1 MLIGREVIAVN
12 IKKEQI
18 KMKISLILYII
29 FAILGFIGA
38 FMVITKRLN
47 NAGYVIIPM
56 LFATAF
62 SIFYRKSK
70 KAIEVNKQ

>member
-1 MLIGREVIAVN
+1 MN

-18 KMKISLILYII
+18 KKKIFLILYIV

-47 NAGYVIIPM
+47 NVGYVVIPM
-56 LFATAF
+56 LFAIVF
-62 SIFYRKSK
+62 SILYRNSK
-70 KAIEVNKQ
+70 KAIEENNK

>member
-1 MLIGREVIAVN
+1 MN

-18 KMKISLILYII
+18 KIKIFLILYIL

-47 NAGYVIIPM
+47 SVGYVVIPM
-56 LFATAF
+56 LFAIVF
-62 SIFYRKSK
+62 SMLYRNSK
-70 KAIEVNKQ
+70 KAIEKNNK

>member
-1 MLIGREVIAVN
+1 MN

-18 KMKISLILYII
+18 KIKIFLILYIL

-47 NAGYVIIPM
+47 SVGYVVIPM
-56 LFATAF
+56 LFAIVF
-62 SIFYRKSK
+62 SMSYRSSK
-70 KAIEVNKQ
+70 KSIEDNKK

>member
-1 MLIGREVIAVN
+1 MN

-18 KMKISLILYII
+18 KKKIFLILYIV

-47 NAGYVIIPM
+47 SVGYVVIPM
-56 LFATAF
+56 LFAIVF
-62 SIFYRKSK
+62 SMLYRNSK
-70 KAIEVNKQ
+70 KAIEKNNK

>member
-1 MLIGREVIAVN
+1 MN

-18 KMKISLILYII
+18 KIKIFLVLYIV

-47 NAGYVIIPM
+47 NVGYVVIPM
-56 LFATAF
+56 LFAIVF
-62 SIFYRKSK
+62 SMLYRNSK
-70 KAIEVNKQ
+70 KAITRYERTETLLKKT